1 MISAVLM
8 DPVFEES
15 LRATVTSVRGAV
27 AVLLLALI
35 ASTAEAQPAPGIHR
49 IGFLGQ
55 TSASAHAPQIAALRQ
70 GLRDAGYQEGANLAI
85 EYRWADGR
93 LGRLPA
99 LAAELV
105 RLKVNLIVTHGTPSA
120 RAAKQATRTIPI
132 VMASSGDPVQS
143 GLVASLSRPG
153 GNVTGLS
160 QQETEIGVKR
170 LEFMKQVAPSI
181 SRIVALQVR
190 GIPSFEQNESA
201 VGRTQGVE
209 LKGLTVDGPDD
220 LARELSL
227 AAEQGAHAIHVQ
239 NTSLLRAHAATIVA
253 IAAKHRLP
261 TIGAP
266 SFVDAG
272 VLLGYGPNLDD
283 MYRRAA
289 GYVDRI
295 LKGARPGDLP
305 VEQPIKFELVVNLK
319 TAKALGLTIPKA
331 VLARADRVIE

>member
-35 ASTAEAQPAPGIHR
+35 AGAAEAQPAPGVHR

-55 TSASAHAPQIAALRQ
+55 TSASAHSPQITALRQ
-70 GLRDAGYQEGANLAI
+70 GLRDAGYHEGANLII

-93 LGRLPA
+93 LSRLPE

-105 RLKVNLIVTHGTPSA
+105 RLKVDLIVAHGTSGS

-132 VMASSGDPVQS
+132 VMAATSDPVRN

-160 QQETEIGVKR
+160 NQETEIAVKR
-170 LEFMKQVAPSI
+170 LEFMKQVAPTV
-181 SRIVALQVR
+181 SRIVGLQVR
-190 GIPSFEQNESA
+190 GLPSLGQSENA
-201 VGRTQGVE
+201 AGRTLGLEV
-209 LKGLTVDGPDD
+209 KGLTVDGPDD

-239 NTSLLRAHAATIVA
+239 NSSLLRAHAATIA
-253 IAAKHRLP
+253 ALAAKYRLP

-319 TAKALGLTIPKA
+319 TAKALGLTIPKV